1 MKDLRRQHYSPKRT
15 GNTTYCD
22 GCPFNHDMGA
32 LCSLKFE
39 VRHGKRTK
47 GWMPI
52 SHTCTLND
60 VVWSITEERKP
71 DVEQKT
77 G

>member
-1 MKDLRRQHYSPKRT
+1 MKDLKRQRFNPNRT

-32 LCSLKFE
+32 LCSLGFE
-39 VRHGKRTK
+39 IRYTK
-47 GWMPI
+47 IADKWP
-52 SHTCTLND
+52 SVSYTCTLND
-60 VVWSITEERKP
+60 VVWSTTEERKT
-71 DVEQKT
+71 DVEQET